1 MWQNHSPVSGPTAY
15 VYLTS
20 RTGPMD
26 QYLLTPSMDITPVHA
41 INIPCLDKAVVSWL
55 VSLLSFLLSLRSL
68 FYTAAKEVLL
78 ESKPDHITHLLKTHW
93 QLYFTF
99 IIKSRLLAWSTKSYT
114 AWLLVLDYS
123 SDVTLTG
130 CSFTHYNQKTG
141 LLPIKQ
147 VLFRIMIHTFAYA

>member
-1 MWQNHSPVSGPTAY
+1 MWQNRSPVSGPIAY
-15 VYLTS
+15 VYVTS
-20 RTGPMD
+20 GIGPMI
-26 QYLLTPSMDITPVHA
+26 QYLLTPSMDITPVRA

-68 FYTAAKEVLL
+68 FYTAAEEVLL
-78 ESKPDHITHLLKTHW
+78 ESKPDHSTHLLKTHW

-99 IIKSRLLAWSTKSYT
+99 IIKSRLLPWSTKSYT

-123 SDVTLTG
+123 SDVTLTC

-147 VLFRIMIHTFAYA
+147 VLLGIMIRIFVYA